1 MNAYLLEKLSVIT
14 EEEQRI
20 LDGNEVDIS
29 NYVSGK
35 NFVIDSAK
43 MLEKGR
49 LISIRP
55 HTRFASFPEHRH
67 NYVEIIYMCSGST
80 NHIINNK
87 TRITLGTGELLLI
100 NQHASHSIERADYN
114 DIAVNFIVLPE
125 FFDVA
130 LTMIG
135 PDNLL
140 SNFLISSLRNV
151 NGDIGFLHFK
161 VKDVLP
167 VQNLVENLI
176 WSLVKRIPNYKRI
189 NQVTMGLLF
198 LELLNYTDCMDMEID
213 SNVNSLVVSALRE
226 IEENYKNAN
235 LTEIA
240 KRFNVSVAYISRL
253 IKQST
258 GNTFKELLQT
268 KKLSVAASLLANS
281 RLSVNDIIAAVGYDN
296 TSYFYRIFKEK
307 YNLSPTLYRK
317 MVK

>member
-258 GNTFKELLQT
+258 GSTFKELLQT
-268 KKLSVAASLLANS
+268 KKLSVAASLLTNS
-281 RLSVNDIIAAVGYDN
+281 RLSVDDIIAAVGYDN

>member
-268 KKLSVAASLLANS
+268 KKLSVAASLLSNS
-281 RLSVNDIIAAVGYDN
+281 RLSVNDIIAAVGYHN

>member
-268 KKLSVAASLLANS
+268 KKLSVAASLLSNS

>member
-1 MNAYLLEKLSVIT
+1 MNEYLLEKLSVIT

-20 LDGNEVDIS
+20 LDGNDVDIS

-35 NFVIDSAK
+35 NLVIDSSK

-80 NHIINNK
+80 NHIINEK
-87 TRITLGTGELLLI
+87 TKITLGTGELLLI

-114 DIAVNFIVLPE
+114 DIAVNFIILPE

-140 SNFLISSLRNV
+140 SNFLISSLRDV
-151 NGDIGFLHFK
+151 KGDIGFLHFK

-176 WSLVKRIPNYKRI
+176 WSLVKRMPNYKRI
-189 NQVTMGLLF
+189 YQVTMGLLF
-198 LELLNYTDCMDMEID
+198 LELLNYTDCMDMEIN
-213 SNVNSLVVSALRE
+213 SNVNALVVSALRE

-240 KRFNVSVAYISRL
+240 ERYNVSVAYISRL

-258 GNTFKELLQT
+258 GSTFKELLQT
-268 KKLSVAASLLANS
+268 KKLSVAASLLTNS
-281 RLSVNDIIAAVGYDN
+281 RLSVDDIIAAVGYDN

-307 YNLSPTLYRK
+307 YNLSPTSYRK